1 MSKLTFR
8 KIINFLALSLC
19 VIFTLIVMFPLFSL
33 LGYVIS
39 KGIQVINLDFFINLP
54 APAGEYGGGLG
65 NAVLGT
71 IYMVGIAVIFALPIG
86 ILNGIYLSEFGSE
99 KLAKAVRF
107 LSDVLTGV
115 PSIVVGI
122 FVYIILV
129 KTLRTFSAFAGGVAL
144 AIIMIPIVIR
154 TTEEMLRLVP
164 NTLREASLALGATS
178 WRTTVSVVL
187 PSAARGIVTGIMLA
201 VARVAGETAPLLFTA
216 LNSRYWPGDLFA
228 TTASLPVYIFT
239 YAISPYASWQDLA
252 WAGAFVLISM
262 ILLVNLFAKLVSS
275 RFVQM
280 RGE

>member
-1 MSKLTFR
+1 
-8 KIINFLALSLC
+8 
-19 VIFTLIVMFPLFSL
+19 MFPLFSL

-39 KGIQVINLDFFINLP
+39 KGIQVINWDFFFNLP
-54 APAGEYGGGLG
+54 APAGESGGGLG

-71 IYMVGIAVIFALPIG
+71 IYMVGIAVILALPIG
-86 ILNGIYLSEFGSE
+86 IMNGIYLSEFGSQ

-107 LSDVLTGV
+107 LSDVFTGV

-129 KTLRTFSAFAGGVAL
+129 KTLRTFSAFAGGVSL
-144 AIIMIPIVIR
+144 AVIMIPIIIR

-187 PSAARGIVTGIMLA
+187 PSAAKGIITGIMLA
-201 VARVAGETAPLLFTA
+201 VARAAGETAPLIFTA
-216 LNSRYWPGDLFA
+216 LNSRYWPGELFSP
-228 TTASLPVYIFT
+228 TASLPVYIFT
-239 YAISPYASWQDLA
+239 YAISPYVSWQDLA

-262 ILLVNLFAKLVSS
+262 VLLVNIFAKLVSS

>member
-19 VIFTLIVMFPLFSL
+19 ATFSLIVMFPLFSL

-39 KGIQVINLDFFINLP
+39 KGIQVINWDFFFNLP
-54 APAGEYGGGLG
+54 APAGESGGGLG
-65 NAVLGT
+65 NAILGT
-71 IYMVGIAVIFALPIG
+71 IYMVGIAVILALPIG
-86 ILNGIYLSEFGSE
+86 IMNGIYLSEFGSQ

-107 LSDVLTGV
+107 LSDVFTGV

-144 AIIMIPIVIR
+144 AIIMIPIIIR

-178 WRTTVSVVL
+178 WRTTVSVVI
-187 PSAARGIVTGIMLA
+187 PSAAKGIITGVMLA
-201 VARVAGETAPLLFTA
+201 VARAAGETAPLLFTA
-216 LNSRYWPGDLFA
+216 LNSRYWPGDLF
-228 TTASLPVYIFT
+228 TPTASLPVYIFT
-239 YAISPYASWQDLA
+239 YAIAPYASWQDLA

-262 ILLVNLFAKLVSS
+262 VLLVNLFAKLVSS

>member
-19 VIFTLIVMFPLFSL
+19 VTFALIVMFPLFSL

-39 KGIQVINLDFFINLP
+39 KGIQVINWDFFFNLP
-54 APAGEYGGGLG
+54 APAGESGGGLG

-71 IYMVGIAVIFALPIG
+71 IYMVGIAVILALPIG
-86 ILNGIYLSEFGSE
+86 IMNGIYLSEFGSQ

-107 LSDVLTGV
+107 LSDVFTGV

-129 KTLRTFSAFAGGVAL
+129 KTLRTFSAFAGGVSL
-144 AIIMIPIVIR
+144 AVIMIPIIIR

-187 PSAARGIVTGIMLA
+187 PSAAKGIITGIMLA
-201 VARVAGETAPLLFTA
+201 VARAAGETAPLIFTA
-216 LNSRYWPGDLFA
+216 LNSRYWPGELFSP
-228 TTASLPVYIFT
+228 TASLPVYIFT
-239 YAISPYASWQDLA
+239 YAISPYVSWQDLA

-262 ILLVNLFAKLVSS
+262 VLLVNIFAKLVSS